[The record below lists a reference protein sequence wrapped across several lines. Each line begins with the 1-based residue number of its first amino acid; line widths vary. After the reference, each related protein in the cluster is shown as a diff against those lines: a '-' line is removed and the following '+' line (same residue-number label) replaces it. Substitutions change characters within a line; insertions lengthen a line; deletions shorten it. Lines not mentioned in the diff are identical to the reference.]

1 MLSSVCF
8 MMIAQ
13 VGIGIYLF
21 ARSFYNPADT
31 LASLV
36 AAYGAI
42 DLPGYRAAVGLY
54 CSIIVLAIYP
64 LAELWA
70 LHAVLIA
77 KNMTTFEFIMANKDG
92 LTAQPSSHSLRGL
105 LRQASQRFAWCRS
118 TRVVDE
124 QASLSRAVSKRKVP
138 LNPCLALRTQYS
150 TAAVAAK
157 PAAAHHPRHLAVTV
171 TGVGSTSFDVAVA
184 PGTPS
189 PKATPAATPQVV
201 VDVRTYMD
209 EYGSNLMYGNI
220 GAAGVGQT
228 SQQPPSAAPASQQ
241 PAATQSDASGTQQPP
256 AQQPPAQ
263 QPPAR
268 MHPTHSSVRSSVRFR
283 DQPDEEEV

>member
-1 MLSSVCF
+1 MQKHQNSRSLLTLAICWAQVFVNRRSKHCKDCNRCVEEFDHHCKWINNCIGSRNYKPFFCMLSSVCF

-189 PKATPAATPQVV
+189 PKATPAATPQVSW
-201 VDVRTYMD
+201 R
-209 EYGSNLMYGNI
+209 
-220 GAAGVGQT
+220 Q
-228 SQQPPSAAPASQQ
+228 
-241 PAATQSDASGTQQPP
+241 
-256 AQQPPAQ
+256 
-263 QPPAR
+263 AR
-268 MHPTHSSVRSSVRFR
+268 LLRW
-283 DQPDEEEV
+283 E